1 MGSDGNV
8 HMCLFWVSA
17 GWTSLGRNRSR
28 LAAQGAKDGRT
39 RRIRALEAKGRV
51 AAQEANGLGRTRRV
65 AAQEAKGLGGTRRVA
80 AQEAKGLG
88 RTRRVAAQEAKAGR
102 ARRDLARGTNFMR
115 GSARPTTN
123 QTATEAGSAGAGP
136 MSRPGRRAR
145 PRWMIRRWRGR
156 VGTLAES
163 PARRTTRRL
172 RMYCTELSVIQ

>member
-1 MGSDGNV
+1 MQTPCLKGCANRWNHQPMGSDGNV

-65 AAQEAKGLGGTRRVA
+65 AAQEAK
-80 AQEAKGLG
+80 
-88 RTRRVAAQEAKAGR
+88 AGR

-136 MSRPGRRAR
+136 IRRPGRRSR

-156 VGTLAES
+156 VGTLAKS